1 MINNPSV
8 WGPYYWFFLHTIA
21 LNYPNTPNKM
31 IKKKYYDLIM
41 NFPLFIPNKEIADD
55 FESLLDK
62 YPVTPYLDNR
72 SALIKWIHFIHNEIN
87 KKTNKPVIE
96 INDFVNNYYDLYKIN
111 NNNISRLDSS
121 FYLKPFFFIS
131 LILICVYISRL

>member
-1 MINNPSV
+1 MINNPNI

-41 NFPLFIPNKEIADD
+41 NFPLFIPTKEIADD

-72 SALIKWIHFIHNEIN
+72 NALIKWTHFIHNEIN

-96 INDFVNNYYDLYKIN
+96 INDFVNDYYDLYKIN
-111 NNNISRLDSS
+111 NNNASNIDTS
-121 FYLKPFFFIS
+121 FYLKPLFFTS
-131 LILICVYISRL
+131 LILICVYIARL